1 MSMTSGTSRD
11 RGSSRLAGKRTCP
24 LAQRREQDE
33 PEPGL
38 DTEPKA
44 EDHMPRVGFPLSSVY
59 QRLYYPFFTRT
70 VVLQVELYYKATTW
84 PTSIIKTLFRLR
96 DFCISL

>member
-1 MSMTSGTSRD
+1 
-11 RGSSRLAGKRTCP
+11 
-24 LAQRREQDE
+24 
-33 PEPGL
+33 
-38 DTEPKA
+38 
-44 EDHMPRVGFPLSSVY
+44 MPRVGFPLSSVY

-84 PTSIIKTLFRLR
+84 PTSIIKTLFGLR